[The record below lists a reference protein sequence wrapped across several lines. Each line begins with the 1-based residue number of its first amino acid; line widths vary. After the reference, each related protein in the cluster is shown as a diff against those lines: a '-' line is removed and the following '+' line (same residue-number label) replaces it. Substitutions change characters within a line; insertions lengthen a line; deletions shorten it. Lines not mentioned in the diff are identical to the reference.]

1 MAGILSNIIVLLIIK
16 LFRLKIYDS
25 VYYFN
30 LIMLL
35 INLLPIYPLDG
46 YRIVSKILNKIFD
59 PLYTFD
65 FLFWISL
72 FFILLGIIISYFFR
86 IYFVIL
92 IFVLLTLNLIFKRKK
107 EVNALKMKGLYNIL
121 IRVK

>member
-46 YRIVSKILNKIFD
+46 YRIVSKIINKIFD

-92 IFVLLTLNLIFKRKK
+92 IFILLTLNLIFKRKK
-107 EVNALKMKGLYNIL
+107 EVNALKMKSLYNIL

>member
-1 MAGILSNIIVLLIIK
+1 
-16 LFRLKIYDS
+16 
-25 VYYFN
+25 
-30 LIMLL
+30 MLL

-92 IFVLLTLNLIFKRKK
+92 IFILLTLNLIFKRKK
-107 EVNALKMKGLYNIL
+107 EVNALKMKSLYNIL